1 VEAGFHRITVCASL
15 TFLLLSGC
23 AKVGPH
29 QPAIAEFQRA
39 EVTFRHGDLTQA
51 LSEVDQT
58 LQEKGL
64 DTDAIWR
71 LRLLKSEIF
80 IWQGLSQKA
89 LSLLDPGELSEPKRA
104 ELLARRSMLRGI
116 AEINLGQLDR
126 AGQIFRETEQMPG
139 AASLDVKGD
148 LLLGEGKL
156 AALRHDPAQSEKLT
170 KRALELAQEN
180 QDTFLAGKALGNLGK
195 LEEQKY
201 HYADAVDRF
210 NASLAVA
217 EKMGAQATMV
227 RLSNNLGWAYLQ
239 MGDLDRAKE
248 LFEESDQK
256 SAQLGIPFDQNTA
269 LMSIASIRLIQHD
282 MSAAEQYYQR
292 ALKLARQSDSKQ
304 DMAYALND
312 LAQVAIEKGDYNLA
326 ERYNNEALP
335 LEISAGDHDTELSS
349 RVNEAQIAFSRGD
362 RKAAESLLSEVIRGS
377 NANFILQA
385 QSLATLAMI
394 DAKLSNFGGARSH
407 FDAAIASLEKG
418 RVSFG
423 REEFKFSYPSD
434 ARDIY
439 GEYIDFLVDRG
450 MADEAFRV
458 VEMHRASTLTEG
470 LGLDKQHRS
479 QAYGA
484 DEAKRFAARS
494 GHIILS
500 YWIGHARSYL
510 WIFVPGHSQLV
521 VLPSEDRIRPLIERF
536 RSHLMAP
543 FDSNNVADGQE
554 LYSILVGPVEHWI
567 KPESQITIIPDGPLC
582 GLNFET
588 LLVKSPTPH
597 YWIEDVSVTN
607 ASSALLLSA
616 RVRPGAQQS
625 AEQPRKLLL
634 IGNPRSPENYP
645 TLSHAQD
652 EIRLIA
658 DRFSPEQE
666 TVISGVDA
674 TPSAYFEAKPED
686 YSLIHFVAHGT
697 ASRASALDSAVVLSE
712 DGKSHNL
719 YAREIA
725 GRKLHARLVTISA
738 CDSAGNRIYSSE
750 GLVGLS
756 WAFLR
761 AGAEKVIAALW
772 EVNDASTPQL
782 MDRMY
787 AAIAAGEE
795 PASALR
801 AAKLSLLHS
810 QTVYNRPFYWAPFVL
825 YQGI

>member
-1 VEAGFHRITVCASL
+1 VETGFHRITVSSSL

-23 AKVGPH
+23 AQVAPT
-29 QPAIAEFQRA
+29 QLAIAEFQKA
-39 EVTFRHGDLTQA
+39 EVTFRHGDLKQA
-51 LSEVDQT
+51 LSEVDQA

-64 DTDAIWR
+64 DADAIWR

-80 IWQGLSQKA
+80 IWQGLSQEA
-89 LSLLDPGELSEPKRA
+89 LSLLDPGELSEPKSI
-104 ELLARRSMLRGI
+104 ELLARRSMLRGL
-116 AEINLGQLDR
+116 AESNLGQLDL
-126 AGQIFRETEQMPG
+126 AGRIFRETEEMPG

-156 AALRHDPAQSEKLT
+156 AALRHDPSQSEKLT
-170 KRALELAQEN
+170 KSALKVAQEN

-195 LEEQKY
+195 LEVQKF

-210 NASLAVA
+210 NDSLAIA

-239 MGDLDRAKE
+239 MGDLDRANE

-256 SAQLGIPFDQNTA
+256 SAQLGIPTDQKTA

-282 MSAAEQYYQR
+282 TSAAEPYYQR
-292 ALKLARQSDSKQ
+292 ALKLARQTASKQ
-304 DMAYALND
+304 DMAYALTD

-326 ERYNNEALP
+326 EKYNNEALP

-362 RKAAESLLSEVIRGS
+362 RKTAESLLSEVIRGS
-377 NANFILQA
+377 NKNFILHAQA
-385 QSLATLAMI
+385 FAALAMI
-394 DAKLSNFGGARSH
+394 DAKLSNFASARNH
-407 FDAAIASLEKG
+407 FDAAIASLERG

-434 ARDIY
+434 ARNVYDD
-439 GEYIDFLVDRG
+439 YIDFLVDRS
-450 MADEAFRV
+450 MTDEAFRV

-470 LGLDKQHRS
+470 LGVGDEHHSRS
-479 QAYGA
+479 FDAA
-484 DEAKRFAARS
+484 EAKQFATRS
-494 GHIILS
+494 GHAVLS
-500 YWIGHARSYL
+500 YWIGPERSYL
-510 WIFVPGHSQLV
+510 WIFLPDHSQFIS
-521 VLPSEDRIRPLIERF
+521 LPGEDRIRPLVEKYRG
-536 RSHLMAP
+536 HLMGAA
-543 FDSNNVADGQE
+543 FDSNNVADASGQE
-554 LYSILVGPVEHWI
+554 LYSILIGPVERWI
-567 KPESQITIIPDGPLC
+567 KPQSEVTIIPDEELC

-588 LLVKSPTPH
+588 LVVSSPKPH

-607 ASSALLLSA
+607 ASSAVLLA
-616 RVRPGAQQS
+616 VRQRNI
-625 AEQPRKLLL
+625 AEHPKALLL
-634 IGNPRSPENYP
+634 IGNPNSPASYPPLPHAGEEMHLIQAHFSPAQETLISGAGATPGAYLQASPENY
-645 TLSHAQD
+645 A
-652 EIRLIA
+652 
-658 DRFSPEQE
+658 
-666 TVISGVDA
+666 
-674 TPSAYFEAKPED
+674 
-686 YSLIHFVAHGT
+686 LIHFVAHGT
-697 ASRASALDSAVVLSE
+697 ASRASALDSAVVLSD

-719 YAREIA
+719 YARDIA
-725 GRKLHARLVTISA
+725 TTRLHARLVTISA

-761 AGAEKVIAALW
+761 AGAQKVIAALW

-782 MDRMY
+782 MDHMY

-795 PASALR
+795 PARALR
-801 AAKLSLLHS
+801 AAKLSLLRS
-810 QTVYNRPFYWAPFVL
+810 ESVYSRPYYWAPFVL